1 MERWFV
7 FHNLTTDEAT
17 LIVHDAPTGEGTLLA
32 APRSFV
38 VLSEN
43 DTTHRQDYADT
54 QRDALVVSDDVV
66 CHGPRKILSPPPNV
80 VSVTSGAIS
89 RGKRGLADCA
99 TSERRWTLP
108 RERLRNLKR

>member
-54 QRDALVVSDDVV
+54 ERDALVVSDDVV

-80 VSVTSGAIS
+80 VSVTSGRFPGGNEDWLIVPPRKGVGLSRENACAI
-89 RGKRGLADCA
+89 
-99 TSERRWTLP
+99 
-108 RERLRNLKR
+108 